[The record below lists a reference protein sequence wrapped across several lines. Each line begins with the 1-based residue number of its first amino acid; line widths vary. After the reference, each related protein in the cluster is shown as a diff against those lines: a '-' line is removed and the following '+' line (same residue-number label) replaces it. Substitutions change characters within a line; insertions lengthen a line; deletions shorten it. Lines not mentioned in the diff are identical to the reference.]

1 MKAIVHWPL
10 VLSLLIFVAADGL
23 FAKVAVPTAKPVLK
37 THNELDS
44 IRSKIDAI
52 TNQTHLAETEK
63 QNLLNAY
70 QAAVNNIEEML
81 AIEQQVQDTQRQI
94 QELPL
99 KISEFEKII
108 QEADTQKKDQTLE
121 ELSQNSSDEL
131 DQRLIMEKSNL
142 NALESSIDQ
151 LEFQVAEQL
160 KRPQQIR
167 EQIAETRDALVKTE
181 QELATLTKG
190 KSKQERDAR
199 KAQLTS
205 LISKLN
211 ATLRWLELEN
221 IVHPLRLESKSLE
234 LLLLKS
240 KRKQLSKLID
250 HIDDFIS
257 KKEQQE
263 IEQEQIA
270 LIQAQKEAAGKHPL
284 IRTATQENIRYT
296 QLLRELGIKE
306 ELYLDKV
313 KEIEA
318 RNQQIEKDFQSA
330 EKKIELAGIS
340 PSLGNLLRE
349 QRRKLPLA
357 KDYRNQIDV
366 IQQEIARAGVEQ
378 LQLEDVNKSLTD
390 IDKVLQARL
399 SAEVSAKIDESEKLQ
414 IRNELENLLNEQKK
428 LVSKLLTTYSEYS
441 TILADIDFSL
451 QRLLSL
457 GEQYNNYLNEHLLWV
472 PSAPVINKYFLL
484 DSYQSIRWISRIT
497 HWQQVAVDIRSSTSI
512 RPVPALLGI
521 LIIGLLILFRRRI
534 KNNLKDLLEKSSMI
548 YADRFVFIY
557 YGLGYIFLLALPFP
571 LIMAISGW
579 LLRIN
584 TQAATFSH
592 AVADG
597 LLAAAVPLLTMQ
609 FFYLLFKPYG
619 IAQSMLDWHKHSIQL
634 VHRQLKWIRPV
645 VIPVAFLIG
654 LFVNQIDSQH
664 SYTLGRMA
672 FIVAML
678 AMAYIFHRFAHP
690 EHGLGKNYYREN
702 PNSWLSR
709 LRYLW
714 YGILLLMPLIVI
726 GFAITGYYQSALDL
740 QHKLVILLRLFF
752 ISALLH
758 GIVIRWLLLT
768 NRHLALQNA
777 RKKRKLQEQSEDKEK
792 AGTGVINPEEVLMLD
807 IPKINEQ
814 SRKLLNTAVFVFL
827 VIGIGLVFRDI
838 FPALSIFDHVV
849 LWHYTALVDG
859 QETQQ
864 PVTLVNL
871 LISFVYFLLMLIFVR
886 NFPSLIDLF
895 CVGKYRMSA
904 GSRYAAIQLTG
915 YAVVII
921 SFIAITDELG
931 GSWSQVQWLVAA
943 MGVGLGFG
951 LQEIFA
957 NMISGIILLFE
968 RPIRVGDTVTVGD
981 ISGKVTRIQIRATTI
996 VDWDQKELIVPN
1008 KMFIT
1013 DKVVNWTLTDPVTR
1027 IVIPVG
1033 ISYDADEAQ
1042 ALRIFKQ
1049 AIEESPLV
1057 LKEPEPSVFFVGFG
1071 DSSLDFK
1078 LHVFVRDMGDRY
1090 PVIDDMHRRIR
1101 HAFKEHNIE
1110 IPFPQ
1115 RDLHIRSSSL
1125 AAGQQAI

>member
-1 MKAIVHWPL
+1 MKTTVRWL
-10 VLSLLIFVAADGL
+10 FFLSLSFFFAANGL
-23 FAKVAVPTAKPVLK
+23 FAQIAVPTVKPVFK
-37 THNELDS
+37 TYDELTS
-44 IRSKIDAI
+44 IRSRIEAI
-52 TNQTHLAETEK
+52 AKQTNLTETEK
-63 QNLLNAY
+63 QKFLNVY
-70 QAAVNNIEEML
+70 QAAANNIEEL
-81 AIEQQVQDTQRQI
+81 QVIEQQVQETQRQI
-94 QELPL
+94 KELPL
-99 KISEFEKII
+99 SISEFEKTI
-108 QEADTQKKDQTLE
+108 QDEGEQKKNQTWE
-121 ELSQNSSDEL
+121 ELSHYSSDEL
-131 DQRLIMEKSNL
+131 EQRLIKEKSSL
-142 NALESSIDQ
+142 NALASSINQ

-167 EQIAETRDALVKTE
+167 EQVAETRDALIKSE
-181 QELATLTKG
+181 QELTKLTAVKN
-190 KSKQERDAR
+190 KQEREAR

-205 LISKLN
+205 FISKLN
-211 ATLRWLELEN
+211 ATLTWLDLEN
-221 IVHPLRLESKSLE
+221 IIHPLRLESKSLE

-240 KRKQLSKLID
+240 KRKQLSNLVD
-250 HIDDFIS
+250 HIDDFLSI
-257 KKEQQE
+257 KEQQE
-263 IEQEQIA
+263 IDQEQSA
-270 LIQAQKEAAGKHPL
+270 LIQAQKEAAEKHPL
-284 IRTATQENIRYT
+284 IQSATQENIRYT
-296 QLLRELGIKE
+296 QMLREIGIKE
-306 ELYLDKV
+306 GLYLDKK
-313 KEIEA
+313 KELESRI
-318 RNQQIEKDFQSA
+318 QQIEKDFQSA
-330 EKKIELAGIS
+330 EKKIELAGLS

-357 KDYRNQIDV
+357 KDHRKHMDI
-366 IQQEIARAGVEQ
+366 IRQEIAQAGVTQ
-378 LQLEDVNKSLTD
+378 LQLDEANKALTD
-390 IDKVLQARL
+390 IDQVLQARL
-399 SAEVSAKIDESEKLQ
+399 SAEVSGKTDELERLQ
-414 IRNELENLLNEQKK
+414 IHNELDKLLNEQKV
-428 LVSKLLTTYSEYS
+428 LASKLATAYSEYA
-441 TILADIDFSL
+441 TILADVDFSL

-457 GEQYNNYLNEHLLWV
+457 GEQFNNYLNEHLLWV
-472 PSAPVINKYFLL
+472 PSAPVINKYYLL
-484 DSYQSIRWISRIT
+484 DIYQSIRWISQIS
-497 HWQQVAVDIRSSTSI
+497 HWQQVAIDLRHSTTF
-512 RPVPALLGI
+512 RPIPALLGI
-521 LIIGLLILFRRRI
+521 LTVGLLILFRRRI
-534 KNNLKDLLEKSSMI
+534 RNSLEDLLEKSSKI
-548 YADRFVFIY
+548 YADRFVFVY
-557 YGLGYIFLLALPFP
+557 YGLGYVLLLALPFP
-571 LIMAISGW
+571 MVMALSGW
-579 LLRIN
+579 LLLIN

-609 FFYLLFKPYG
+609 FFYLLFKPQG
-619 IAQSMLDWHKHSIQL
+619 IAQSMLDWHAHSIQL
-634 VHRQLKWIRPV
+634 LRRQLKWIRPV

-654 LFVNQIDSQH
+654 MFADQVDSQH

-690 EHGLGKNYYREN
+690 DNGLGKNYYREN
-702 PNSWLSR
+702 PNNWLSR

-714 YGILLLMPLIVI
+714 YGIFLLMPLIII

-777 RKKRKLQEQSEDKEK
+777 RKKRKLQEQAEDKEK

-814 SRKLLNTAVFVFL
+814 SRKLLNTVIFVFI
-827 VIGIGLVFRDI
+827 VISIGLVFRDI

-859 QETQQ
+859 QEWQQ
-864 PVTLVNL
+864 PVTLVNVFF
-871 LISFVYFLLMLIFVR
+871 SFVYFLLMLVFVR

-921 SFIAITDELG
+921 SFIAVIDELG

-1013 DKVVNWTLTDPVTR
+1013 DRVVNWTLTDPVTR
-1027 IVIPVG
+1027 VVIPVG

-1042 ALRIFKQ
+1042 AVRIIKQ
-1049 AIEESPLV
+1049 VTEESPLV
-1057 LKEPEPSVFFVGFG
+1057 LKEPGPSVFFVGFG
-1071 DSSLDFK
+1071 ESSLDFS
-1078 LHVFVRDMGDRY
+1078 LRVYVRDMDDRL
-1090 PVIDDMHRRIR
+1090 PATDDIHWRIR
-1101 HAFKEHNIE
+1101 QAFKEHNIE

-1125 AAGQQAI
+1125 VAGQQVI

>member
-1 MKAIVHWPL
+1 MKAIIRWPL
-10 VLSLLIFVAADGL
+10 ILSVIIFFTPGIL
-23 FAKVAVPTAKPVLK
+23 FSQVAVPTAKPAFK
-37 THNELDS
+37 THNELSS
-44 IRSKIDAI
+44 IRSKIDTI
-52 TNQTHLAETEK
+52 TNQTNLAETEK
-63 QNLLNAY
+63 QKLLTAY
-70 QAAVNNIEEML
+70 QAAANNIEELL
-81 AIEQQVQDTQRQI
+81 AIEQQDQDTQKQI

-108 QEADTQKKDQTLE
+108 QEADAQKENQTLE
-121 ELSQNSSDEL
+121 ELLHYSSDEL
-131 DQRLIMEKSNL
+131 DQRLLMEKSNL
-142 NALESSIDQ
+142 NALKSSIDQ

-167 EQIAETRDALVKTE
+167 EQLAETRDALVKTE
-181 QELATLTKG
+181 QELATLTKV

-205 LISKLN
+205 FISKLN
-211 ATLRWLELEN
+211 ATLSWLELEN
-221 IVHPLRLESKSLE
+221 IIHPLRLESKSLE

-240 KRKQLSKLID
+240 KRKQLSNLID
-250 HIDDFIS
+250 HIEDFLS
-257 KKEQQE
+257 KKERQE
-263 IEQEQIA
+263 IDQEQIA

-284 IRTATQENIRYT
+284 IRAATREIIHYT
-296 QLLRELGIKE
+296 QLLRELGNKE
-306 ELYLDKV
+306 ELYLDKI
-313 KEIEA
+313 KAIEA
-318 RNQQIEKDFQSA
+318 RNRQIEKDFQSA
-330 EKKIELAGIS
+330 EKKIELAGVS

-357 KDYRNQIDV
+357 KDYRKQIDV
-366 IQQEIARAGVEQ
+366 IHQEIARAGVEQ
-378 LQLEDVNKSLTD
+378 LQLDDVNKNLAD

-399 SAEVSAKIDESEKLQ
+399 SAEVSAKIGESERQQ
-414 IRNELENLLNEQKK
+414 IRDELYNLLNEKKK
-428 LVSKLLTTYSEYS
+428 LVDKLLTAYSEYS
-441 TILADIDFSL
+441 TILADADFSL

-472 PSAPVINKYFLL
+472 PSAPVINKFFLL
-484 DSYQSIRWISRIT
+484 DIYQSIRWISQPA
-497 HWQQVAVDIRSSTSI
+497 HWQQVAIDVRDSTSI
-512 RPVPALLGI
+512 RPVPTILGI
-521 LIIGLLILFRRRI
+521 FIIGLLILFRQRI
-534 KNNLKDLLEKSSMI
+534 RKSLEDLLEKSSMI

-557 YGLGYIFLLALPFP
+557 YGLGYALLLALPLP
-571 LIMAISGW
+571 LIMALTGW
-579 LLRIN
+579 LLLVN
-584 TQAATFSH
+584 TQTAAFSH

-597 LLAAAVPLLTMQ
+597 LLAAAVPSLTLQ
-609 FFYLLFKPYG
+609 FFYLLFKPQG
-619 IAQSMLDWHKHSIQL
+619 IAQSMLDWQKHSIHL

-645 VIPVAFLIG
+645 VIPVVFLIG
-654 LFVNQIDSQH
+654 MFADQVDSQH
-664 SYTLGRMA
+664 SYTLGRLA

-678 AMAYIFHRFAHP
+678 AMAYIFHRYAHP
-690 EHGLGKNYYREN
+690 DNGLGKNYYREN

-714 YGILLLMPLIVI
+714 YGILLVTPLIII

-740 QHKLVILLRLFF
+740 QHKLVILLRLLF

-758 GIVIRWLLLT
+758 GIVIRWLILT

-777 RKKRKLQEQSEDKEK
+777 RKKRKLQEHAEDKEK
-792 AGTGVINPEEVLMLD
+792 AGAAVINPDDVLMLD

-814 SRKLLNTAVFVFL
+814 SRKLLNTAIFVFL
-827 VIGIGLVFRDI
+827 VIGVGLVFHDI
-838 FPALSIFDHVV
+838 FPALSIFDRVV
-849 LWHYTALVDG
+849 LWHYTALIDG
-859 QETQQ
+859 QESQQ

-871 LISFVYFLLMLIFVR
+871 LISFVYFLLMLVFVR

-1013 DKVVNWTLTDPVTR
+1013 DRVVNWTLTDPVTR
-1027 IVIPVG
+1027 VVIPIG
-1033 ISYDADEAQ
+1033 ISYDADEAE
-1042 ALRIFKQ
+1042 AVRIIKQ
-1049 AIEESPLV
+1049 VTEESPLV
-1057 LKEPEPSVFFVGFG
+1057 LKEPGPSVFFVGFG
-1071 DSSLDFK
+1071 ESSLDFS
-1078 LHVFVRDMGDRY
+1078 LRVYVRDMDDRL
-1090 PVIDDMHRRIR
+1090 PATDDIHWRIR

-1125 AAGQQAI
+1125 AAGQPVI